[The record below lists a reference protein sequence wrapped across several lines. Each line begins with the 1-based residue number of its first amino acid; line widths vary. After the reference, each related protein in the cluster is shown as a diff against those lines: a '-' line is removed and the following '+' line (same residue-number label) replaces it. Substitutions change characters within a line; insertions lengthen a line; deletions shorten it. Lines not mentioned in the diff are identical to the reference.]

1 MRTLVYG
8 AGNTLVSDEGFGVHL
23 VEYLQRH
30 WEIPDGVEL
39 LDGGT
44 LGIMTGYRVEEVDH
58 LILVDVLDAEGPPGE
73 GRRYDLHDLLLDR
86 LPVKL
91 SPHQIGIQEMLSL
104 SALRGR
110 LPQSATLFGVI
121 PASYAAGI
129 ELSPLLADL
138 LAPVAGLVVD
148 ELERQGHHLVPH
160 CDQCPRCAASGE
172 SVAELC

>member
-1 MRTLVYG
+1 MKTLVYG

-23 VEYLQRH
+23 VEHLQRH
-30 WEIPDGVEL
+30 WTFPDEVEL

-44 LGIMTGYRVEEVDH
+44 LGIMTGYKVEEVDH
-58 LILVDVLDAEGPPGE
+58 LILVDVLDVDGPPGE
-73 GRRYDLHDLLLDR
+73 VRRYDLHDLLLDR

-110 LPQSATLFGVI
+110 LPRSATLFGVV

-129 ELSPLLADL
+129 ELSPPLATAL
-138 LAPVAGLVVD
+138 ESVVTLVVN
-148 ELERQGHHLVPH
+148 ELERQGHRPIPL
-160 CDQCPRCAASGE
+160 RASGTPAPE
-172 SVAELC
+172 GC

>member
-1 MRTLVYG
+1 VTTLVYG

-23 VEYLQRH
+23 IEFLRSN
-30 WEIPDGVEL
+30 WDFPADVEL

-73 GRRYDLHDLLLDR
+73 IRRYDLHDLLLDR

-110 LPQSATLFGVI
+110 LPATATLFGVI
-121 PASYAAGI
+121 PASYAAGL
-129 ELSPLLADL
+129 ELSPALAKAL
-138 LAPVAGLVVD
+138 PKVAALVVA
-148 ELERQGHHLVPH
+148 ELERQGHRLIPLRDAGAPALHA
-160 CDQCPRCAASGE
+160 R
-172 SVAELC
+172 

>member
-44 LGIMTGYRVEEVDH
+44 LGIMTGYRIEEVDH

-73 GRRYDLHDLLLDR
+73 VRRYDLHDLLLDR

-129 ELSPLLADL
+129 ELSPLLAAV

-148 ELERQGHHLVPH
+148 ELERQGYRLVPH
-160 CDQCPRCAASGE
+160 CAASGE
-172 SVAELC
+172 SVAEHC

>member
-1 MRTLVYG
+1 MKSLVYG

-23 VEYLQRH
+23 VDYLQRH
-30 WEIPDGVEL
+30 WAFPDAVEL

-58 LILVDVLDAEGPPGE
+58 LILIDVLDADGPPGE
-73 GRRYDLHDLLLDR
+73 VRRFELHDLLLDR

-121 PASYAAGI
+121 PASFAAGI
-129 ELSPLLADL
+129 SLSPPLAAALGAVADL
-138 LAPVAGLVVD
+138 VVA
-148 ELERQGHHLVPH
+148 ELERQGHRLIPLREHGAPALQA
-160 CDQCPRCAASGE
+160 C
-172 SVAELC
+172 

>member
-1 MRTLVYG
+1 MNTLVYG

-23 VEYLQRH
+23 IDYLRRY
-30 WEIPDGVEL
+30 WTFPEEVEL

-44 LGIMTGYRVEEVDH
+44 LGIMTGYRVEEADR
-58 LILVDVLDAEGPPGE
+58 LILVDVIDADGYPGE
-73 GRRYDLHDLLLDR
+73 IRRYGLQELLLDR

-110 LPQSATLFGVI
+110 LPQSAILFGVI

-129 ELSPLLADL
+129 ALSPPLAGVLPAVADL
-138 LAPVAGLVVD
+138 VVA
-148 ELERQGHHLVPH
+148 ELERQGHRLISLRDAGAPALRV
-160 CDQCPRCAASGE
+160 C
-172 SVAELC
+172 

>member
-1 MRTLVYG
+1 MTTLIYG
-8 AGNTLVSDEGFGVHL
+8 AGNLLVSDEGFGVHL
-23 VEYLQRH
+23 VEYLRRH
-30 WEIPDGVEL
+30 WSFPEAVEL

-58 LILVDVLDAEGPPGE
+58 LILIDVLDAEGSPGE
-73 GRRYDLHDLLLDR
+73 IRRYDLQDLLLDR

-121 PASYAAGI
+121 PASYEAGI
-129 ELSPLLADL
+129 ELSPPLAAALGSVADL
-138 LAPVAGLVVD
+138 VVA
-148 ELERQGHHLVPH
+148 ELERLGHRLISHRRTNAT
-160 CDQCPRCAASGE
+160 C
-172 SVAELC
+172 

>member
-1 MRTLVYG
+1 MKSLVYG

-23 VEYLQRH
+23 VDYLQRH
-30 WEIPDGVEL
+30 WEFSAGVEL

-44 LGIMTGYRVEEVDH
+44 LGIMTGYRVEDADH
-58 LILVDVLDAEGPPGE
+58 LILIDVLDADGPPGE
-73 GRRYDLHDLLLDR
+73 VRRFDLHDLLLDR

-110 LPQSATLFGVI
+110 LPQSATLFGVT

-129 ELSPLLADL
+129 ELSPALAAIL
-138 LAPVAGLVVD
+138 PSLAGLVAA
-148 ELERQGHHLVPH
+148 ELARQGHRVSRRLP
-160 CDQCPRCAASGE
+160 PESGH
-172 SVAELC
+172 A

>member
-23 VEYLQRH
+23 VDYLRRH
-30 WEIPDGVEL
+30 WAVPEEVEL

-44 LGIMTGYRVEEVDH
+44 LGIMTGYKVEEADH
-58 LILVDVLDAEGPPGE
+58 LILVDVIDTDGFPGE
-73 GRRYDLHDLLLDR
+73 VRRYGLQELLLDR

-110 LPQSATLFGVI
+110 LPQSATLLGVI

-129 ELSPLLADL
+129 A
-138 LAPVAGLVVD
+138 LAPPLAAALPVVAAQV
-148 ELERQGHHLVPH
+148 
-160 CDQCPRCAASGE
+160 A
-172 SVAELC
+172 AELAALGHRVTPLSAAPAGPKG